1 MFSNRSTNK
10 GAGRKVL
17 NMTLKTTTKN
27 SKKGTSNN
35 DESVCSTEP
44 DDNNPFKQPP
54 SYDSLNNKLMYPNNP
69 AYFHIK
75 KLSSIEHKAKKFLDA
90 QGKKTQTLL
99 EYCREQ
105 GIAFTDTD
113 KVMYNLQTSKK
124 LHYLLKQFV
133 DKNMDFII
141 SQEDHDQAK
150 NAI

>member
-1 MFSNRSTNK
+1 MLSNRSINK
-10 GAGRKVL
+10 GAGTKTL
-17 NMTLKTTTKN
+17 NMTMKMTTKN
-27 SKKGTSNN
+27 SKKGASNN
-35 DESVCSTEP
+35 DESHYSTEP
-44 DDNNPFKQPP
+44 DECNPFKVEP
-54 SYDSLNNKLMYPNNP
+54 SYDSLNSKLMYPNNP

-133 DKNMDFII
+133 DKNMDFINP
-141 SQEDHDQAK
+141 EDHE
-150 NAI
+150 